1 MCDDKQNHKNTLSCN
16 KRSEKW
22 KIKDT
27 PQDSG
32 VLPTIAVTLWLGWN
46 GFVVYFILYAI
57 LLASNFQRMVILGAL
72 TLSLILPARFPG
84 KLGQKWGDWMMRHGE
99 RYFGLKTIIE
109 DEDDL
114 VRHAEQNKAIIFT
127 VNPHGTHIHMIY
139 DRYIYLLPFTKPC
152 ANIISIYIRHTSI
165 CCIRF
170 QLNITTSSWKAWR

>member
-1 MCDDKQNHKNTLSCN
+1 MCDNKQNHKNTLSCN

-139 DRYIYLLPFTKPC
+139 DI
-152 ANIISIYIRHTSI
+152 
-165 CCIRF
+165 
-170 QLNITTSSWKAWR
+170 